1 MMTVPDMVGPILL
14 ARRCDR
20 SLYYLS
26 ALLVAQPGEPPALKP
41 MGATPVEPIE
51 LASICG
57 RVVLRYDFTLPA
69 SDRAFYRLDGIRYP
83 VRAGLIEDT
92 RIAYVSC
99 NGQEHADSERKL
111 DERNVMWRRLRD
123 EHERDAFGLMLH
135 GGDQLYA
142 DEVLNAHPVF
152 RAWMNSDDDDKG
164 RHEFTDEALSA
175 AEAYLFKRYV
185 GLYAQPD
192 PAHLFARVPSV
203 MMWDDHDIIDG
214 WGSHAEAM
222 TDSAVGQ
229 GLFRAARRMFMLFQ
243 MAVTDDHPLAPP
255 PNGSRTLGFAAS
267 FPGFDVIAPDLR
279 SERRPDRV
287 MGQDGWLVV
296 TKALAHRRPEVE
308 RLFLMSSVPLL
319 GPRLSWIENLI
330 GFVPKLRRYEDDLR
344 DQWQSHAHREE
355 WKRFLALLEQTMSE
369 KDGVLTVLSGEIHLA
384 TRAEMRFANGAGTLG
399 QLVASGIAHRAPP
412 KLYAQALGWLAT
424 FGEHPLPGRPIRMR
438 KLPGQPRIYT
448 AERNYLVLE
457 RQQGQW
463 QASWELEESGRTP
476 VLSI

>member
-1 MMTVPDMVGPILL
+1 MIMPDAVGPILF
-14 ARRCDR
+14 ARECDR
-20 SLYYLS
+20 SLYHLS
-26 ALLVAQPGEPPALKP
+26 ALLVALPDTRPALKP
-41 MGATPVEPIE
+41 MGARAVEPVE
-51 LASICG
+51 LASMCG
-57 RVVLRYDFTLPA
+57 RVVLRYDFTVPA
-69 SDRAFYRLDGIRYP
+69 SDRAFYRLGDTRYP
-83 VRAGLIEDT
+83 VRADVVDDT

-99 NGQEHADSERKL
+99 NGQEQAGDGRNL

-152 RAWMNSDDDDKG
+152 RAWMDSDDDEKG
-164 RHEFTDEALSA
+164 RHELTDEALEA
-175 AEAYLFKRYV
+175 AEVFLFQRYV
-185 GLYAQPD
+185 NLYAQPD
-192 PAHLFARVPSV
+192 TAHLLARVPSI

-214 WGSHAEAM
+214 WGSHALAM

-243 MAVTDDHPLAPP
+243 MAVTDDHPLDPASH
-255 PNGSRTLGFAAS
+255 GSRTLGFATS

-287 MGQDGWLVV
+287 MGQDGWLMV
-296 TKALAHRRPEVE
+296 TKALAHRRSEAE

-319 GPRLSWIENLI
+319 GPRLSWIESLI
-330 GFVPKLRRYEDDLR
+330 GFIPKLRRYEDDLR
-344 DQWQSHAHREE
+344 DQWQSHAHRRE
-355 WKRFLALLEQTMSE
+355 WKRFLELLEETMSA
-369 KDGVLTVLSGEIHLA
+369 KGGALTVLSGEIHLA

-412 KLYAQALGWLAT
+412 KLYGRALGWLAT

-438 KLPGQPRIYT
+438 KLPGQPRIYA

-463 QASWELEESGRTP
+463 HASWELEESGRTP
-476 VLSI
+476 SLPI